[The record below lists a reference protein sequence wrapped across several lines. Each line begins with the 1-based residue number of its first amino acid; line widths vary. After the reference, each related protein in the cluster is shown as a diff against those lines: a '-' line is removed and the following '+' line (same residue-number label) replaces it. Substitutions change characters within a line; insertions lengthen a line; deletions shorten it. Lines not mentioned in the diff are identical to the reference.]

1 MCNSEENIINAI
13 KGKIDKSHKET
24 KYRMCGKAVEK
35 ITHIVSECTRLAQ
48 KEYTRRHDWIGSCI
62 IWEICGAKGIPVAT
76 KWQEHQ
82 PEGVMQNETCKVI
95 WDFTIQADYVLTT
108 KEPDLIVDNERNE
121 FQITDFAVPYDTKKY
136 LKRTEES
143 VEYESESSSR
153 SNWSSENT
161 FSSTREKNADLALRQ
176 GLLSYENNFLLYTGR
191 TLRKILEM

>member
-1 MCNSEENIINAI
+1 M
-13 KGKIDKSHKET
+13 
-24 KYRMCGKAVEK
+24 
-35 ITHIVSECTRLAQ
+35 
-48 KEYTRRHDWIGSCI
+48 
-62 IWEICGAKGIPVAT
+62 
-76 KWQEHQ
+76 
-82 PEGVMQNETCKVI
+82 
-95 WDFTIQADYVLTT
+95 
-108 KEPDLIVDNERNE
+108 IVDNERNE

-191 TLRKILEM
+191 TLRKILEMWDVLLTPYLKNEVYLLKVFNMWPFSNKNNEIKDYYNNIKSNLGESSSFSPSLKRKRKRGFINVLGPIVFMNLSWDQSFHLKKMIMKNINL